1 MERIPLAYNFNDLEP
16 YIDAETMRVHYDV
29 LYKKYTDNLN
39 EIIKK
44 WKLDIFD
51 DNSLVK
57 ELRRTQWM
65 NYENTEKFI
74 NNAGGYL
81 NHRIYFD
88 NLTPEQNTFSK
99 AGENIKLIIN
109 GFGGYDKFKEEFKQA
124 GLNLFGSGWVW
135 LTIDSSY
142 VYITTTE
149 KQDNPLMGNSLIG
162 SDTKILLAM
171 DVWEHSYFLKHQAD
185 RAAYIDDFFKVIDW
199 NVVNQ
204 RI

>member
-1 MERIPLAYNFNDLEP
+1 MERIILGYEFGDLEP
-16 YIDAETMRVHYDV
+16 YIDRETMRVHYDV

-44 WKLDIFD
+44 WKLEVFD
-51 DNSLVK
+51 VNSLVK
-57 ELRRTQWM
+57 ELRKTQWM
-65 NYENTEKFI
+65 SNENTQKFI

-88 NLTPEQNTFSK
+88 NLTPEKNTFSK
-99 AGENIKLIIN
+99 AGENIKLIID
-109 GFGGYDKFKEEFKQA
+109 GFGGYDNFKKEFKQA

-135 LTIDSSY
+135 LTIDSNS
-142 VYITTTE
+142 VYIITTE
-149 KQDNPLMGNSLIG
+149 KQDNPLMVKDG
-162 SDTKILLAM
+162 KILLAM

-185 RAAYIDDFFKVIDW
+185 RAAYIDDFFEVIDW
-199 NVVNQ
+199 KVVND

>member
-1 MERIPLAYNFNDLEP
+1 MERILLGYNFNDLEP
-16 YIDAETMRVHYDV
+16 YIDSETMRVHYDV

-51 DNSLVK
+51 VNSLVK
-57 ELRRTQWM
+57 ELRKIQWM
-65 NYENTEKFI
+65 NSENNQKFI

-88 NLTPEQNTFSK
+88 NLTPELNTFSN

-124 GLNLFGSGWVW
+124 GLSVFGSGWVW
-135 LTIDSSY
+135 LTIDKNS
-142 VYITTTE
+142 VYIQTTE
-149 KQDNPLMGNSLIG
+149 KQDNPLMVKDG
-162 SDTKILLAM
+162 KILLAM

-199 NVVNQ
+199 KVVNS

>member
-1 MERIPLAYNFNDLEP
+1 MERILLGYNFNDLEP
-16 YIDAETMRVHYDV
+16 YIDSETMRVHYDV

-44 WKLDIFD
+44 YKLNVYDV
-51 DNSLVK
+51 NSLVK
-57 ELRRTQWM
+57 ELRNSNTLWM
-65 NYENTEKFI
+65 DSENNTKFV

-88 NLTPEQNTFSK
+88 NLTPELNTFSN

-124 GLNLFGSGWVW
+124 GLNVFGSGWVW
-135 LTIDSSY
+135 LTMDNNS
-142 VYITTTE
+142 VYIMATE
-149 KQDNPLMGNSLIG
+149 KQYNPLMAK
-162 SDTKILLAM
+162 DVKILLAM

-199 NVVNQ
+199 NIVNS
-204 RI
+204 RA